1 LMLWTTFGG
10 LDLDMTG
17 AQTVNLDMFSL
28 RGKVALVTGASSGIG
43 YVLAKGIAR
52 AGAKV
57 AAGARRE
64 EQLDQVVREI
74 QGEGGQG
81 IAVRLDVT
89 DRASVV
95 RAFDATEQTLGVADI
110 IVCNAGTSGPKN
122 FLHIDAESRD
132 LVFDTNFKGTWDVG
146 QEGARRL
153 VAAKKPGSIINISSV
168 LGLGVQPGQA
178 SYSSSK
184 GAVIQLTRAMA
195 VDLMRYDIR
204 VNSIAPGWFRTELSE
219 KALDTPAG
227 QDYIKRMPARR
238 LGQLSELVGPVVF
251 LASNAGSFVNGAILA
266 VDGALSAV
274 IA

>member
-1 LMLWTTFGG
+1 M
-10 LDLDMTG
+10 DMTG

-89 DRASVV
+89 DRASIV

-110 IVCNAGTSGPKN
+110 SLTFHGAGG
-122 FLHIDAESRD
+122 
-132 LVFDTNFKGTWDVG
+132 
-146 QEGARRL
+146 
-153 VAAKKPGSIINISSV
+153 
-168 LGLGVQPGQA
+168 
-178 SYSSSK
+178 
-184 GAVIQLTRAMA
+184 
-195 VDLMRYDIR
+195 
-204 VNSIAPGWFRTELSE
+204 
-219 KALDTPAG
+219 
-227 QDYIKRMPARR
+227 
-238 LGQLSELVGPVVF
+238 
-251 LASNAGSFVNGAILA
+251 
-266 VDGALSAV
+266 
-274 IA
+274 